1 MRKSLKVLLITATLL
16 TATPF
21 AVAQYPVT
29 DALTHTLLNGLNSKV
44 DTVLNLLRDI
54 RTYVKQIAD
63 VIGDPN
69 DTGYVDV
76 TEWTAKLA
84 GFKRIQTGEPVGLMP
99 DQYLAWLKK
108 NFYSPN
114 KFVSQEEQNLLTEK
128 RKQFLNQEQLSAHAI
143 AQYAQSILS
152 DAQQETTRLVNEANK
167 NYTMVRDQKMQTK
180 LRLLD
185 MVKGEVSRQLSISD
199 MRLNGARAIALDPVF
214 SAEGTKP

>member
-1 MRKSLKVLLITATLL
+1 MRKGLKILLVGGVLL

-21 AVAQYPVT
+21 AVAQYPVA
-29 DALTHTLLNGLNSKV
+29 DATTHTLLNTLNGKLDS
-44 DTVLNLLRDI
+44 VLTLLRDI

-84 GFKRIQTGEPVGLMP
+84 GFKRIQTGEQAGMLP

-108 NFYSPN
+108 NFYSAN
-114 KFVSQEEQNLLTEK
+114 KYVTQEEQNLLTEK
-128 RKQFLNQEQLSAHAI
+128 RKRNLNQEQLSSYAV
-143 AQYAQSILS
+143 AQYAQSILA
-152 DAQQETTRLVNEANK
+152 DAQRETTLLVNEANK
-167 NYTMVRDQKMQTK
+167 NYTMVKDQKMQTK

-185 MVKGEVSRQLSISD
+185 MVKGEVSRQLSIAE

-214 SAEGTKP
+214 SVDGGPQ